1 MAALTGVAKMSYKH
15 LTEEERYQID
25 DLRRE
30 GFNQEEI
37 AKKIGR
43 SPSTLSREL
52 RRNKGEKGWRPRQ
65 AQQKA
70 VDRLAVRGEK
80 NARKVSEEAWQYA
93 EKHLVDDQWS
103 PQQIAGRAKLEGLP
117 LISHETIYQRI
128 LEDKRAGG
136 DLYTHLRCKKKRKKR
151 YGSPRS
157 KRGTIPNRVDIDQRP
172 AIVDSRKRVG
182 DWEGDTIIGTHT
194 QGAVIASMV
203 ERKSR
208 YTVLAK
214 SKNKTT
220 TTVIDSINHHML
232 PIADLVHTI
241 TLDNGKEFSL
251 HEQLT
256 ATLNAD
262 VYFAKPY
269 HSWER
274 GLNENTNGLVRQ
286 YYPKKSS
293 FDMITYHDLK
303 RVERKLN
310 HRPRKCLGYK
320 TPFEVLSK
328 SFEKMG
334 IALRF

>member
-1 MAALTGVAKMSYKH
+1 MDYTH

-65 AQQKA
+65 AQLKA
-70 VDRLAVRGEK
+70 VERLVARGAN

-93 EKHLVDDQWS
+93 EKHLVNDQWS
-103 PQQIAGRAKLEGLP
+103 PQQIAGRAKLEDLP
-117 LISHETIYQRI
+117 TISHETIYQHI
-128 LEDKRAGG
+128 LEDKQAGG
-136 DLYTHLRCKKKRKKR
+136 NLYTNLRCKKKRKKR
-151 YGSPRS
+151 YGSLRS
-157 KRGTIPNRVDIDQRP
+157 TRGTIPNRVDIDKRP
-172 AIVDSRKRVG
+172 AIVESRKRIG
-182 DWEGDTIIGTHT
+182 DWEGDTIIGSHT
-194 QGAVIASMV
+194 RGAVIASMV

-220 TTVIDSINHHML
+220 TAVTKSINRRML
-232 PIADLVHTI
+232 PIADLVQTI

-251 HEQLT
+251 HEIMAAVLD
-256 ATLNAD
+256 AD

-286 YYPKKSS
+286 YFPKKSS
-293 FDMITYHDLK
+293 FDNISECDLQ
-303 RVERKLN
+303 RVAKKLN

-328 SFEKMG
+328 SCEKMG